1 MRSRPRSNAIVP
13 AVAVSFAMACL
24 IGGCCFFP
32 GAITGKFGTFNK
44 VVILTGG
51 SDQAPDFNQPA
62 YIRFGPDGRLY
73 VTTYDGALWALT
85 LDSEKEVTKVD
96 VYRPIA
102 DRMYSGLAFDPDSTA
117 NAPVLYLTHN
127 AQPLYEADD
136 FTGAVSRLSGPNFS
150 DVADLIQGLPRSFE
164 NHMTFALA
172 FGADGRLYIAQGGNT
187 NHGLPAPG
195 SVFGDRPESELSAAL
210 LVADVKAAGFDGL
223 DDVEVYAPG
232 LRNTYGLC
240 LHSNGKM
247 YVEDQGGNK
256 GLGGRPG
263 PNGVGSIN
271 VDVNLPDELNCI
283 LPDRFYG
290 HPNPARGEFEWR
302 ADLAD
307 GTPHSPPLIEFPMG
321 SVVTGLSEYNSSAN
335 DGSLQGAL
343 LLPGFLDGSVH
354 YVLLSADGETATEQ
368 GILAFGFVNP
378 LDVTVG
384 DDGTIYVLE
393 AGGTLE
399 FGGTGPAKIT
409 ALIPQEPSS

>member
-1 MRSRPRSNAIVP
+1 M
-13 AVAVSFAMACL
+13 
-24 IGGCCFFP
+24 
-32 GAITGKFGTFNK
+32 
-44 VVILTGG
+44 
-51 SDQAPDFNQPA
+51 QA
-62 YIRFGPDGRLY
+62 
-73 VTTYDGALWALT
+73 
-85 LDSEKEVTKVD
+85 
-96 VYRPIA
+96 
-102 DRMYSGLAFDPDSTA
+102 TA

-127 AQPLYEADD
+127 ANPLYEADD

-150 DVADLIQGLPRSFE
+150 NVENLIQGLPRSFE

-172 FGADGRLYIAQGGNT
+172 FGPDGRLYITQGGNT

-195 SVFGDRPESELSAAL
+195 SEFGDRPESELSAAL
-210 LVADVKAAGFDGL
+210 LVADVKAANFDGL

-232 LRNTYGLC
+232 LRNAYGLC

-263 PNGVGSIN
+263 PNGVGSIS
-271 VDVNLPDELNCI
+271 VDINLPDELNCI

-307 GTPHSPPLIEFPMG
+307 GTPYSPPLFEFPMG
-321 SVVTGLSEYNSSAN
+321 SVVTGLSEYISSAN

-343 LLPGFLDGSVH
+343 ILPGFLDGSVH
-354 YVLLSADGETATEQ
+354 YVLLSDDGESATEH

-399 FGGTGPAKIT
+399 FGGIGPARIT
-409 ALIPQEPSS
+409 ALIPHEPSS